1 MFGQPPPA
9 MPNFCSRHTPCAV
22 REHEAQDAFQAT
34 FLVLAQKAKSLCVR
48 ESLGP
53 WIHSVAYRVASCA
66 CAAAIRRRRHARCHG
81 ELAAGRL
88 AVYQDDP
95 GQTRPASRS
104 WPGRF

>member
-1 MFGQPPPA
+1 

-53 WIHSVAYRVASCA
+53 WIHSVAYRVALCTRGGDPSATA
-66 CAAAIRRRRHARCHG
+66 CAAPRRAGRR
-81 ELAAGRL
+81 EAGRL
-88 AVYQDDP
+88 P
-95 GQTRPASRS
+95 G
-104 WPGRF
+104 

>member
-1 MFGQPPPA
+1 

-22 REHEAQDAFQAT
+22 REHKAQDAFQAT
-34 FLVLAQKAKSLCVR
+34 FLVLAKAKSLCVR

-66 CAAAIRRRRHARCHG
+66 SRGGDPSATACAAHG

-104 WPGRF
+104 WPRRF